1 MSADKAIVSDGE
13 LLRLSCSQTF
23 RLLSFRFHNFPC
35 SEHKFPFSLVSDFK
49 HGHNREI
56 TKVGDVS
63 ELMDKAI
70 GRLVFRIKGSV
81 SANNYIEFD
90 TLSLVGPILYIQM
103 CLAKPSIA
111 TIHLEVLTTTNIP
124 LRLTLSTLY
133 NGDSP
138 RFLGRSLRY
147 VQLLFTSSAKGAQS
161 LYALG

>member
-1 MSADKAIVSDGE
+1 MSE
-13 LLRLSCSQTF
+13 
-23 RLLSFRFHNFPC
+23 
-35 SEHKFPFSLVSDFK
+35 FK

-90 TLSLVGPILYIQM
+90 SLSLVGPILYIQL
-103 CLAKPSIA
+103 CLAKPNLA
-111 TIHLEVLTTTNIP
+111 TIHLEVLTTANIP

-133 NGDSP
+133 NDDQP
-138 RFLGRSLRY
+138 RFLGRSLRW
-147 VQLLFTSSAKGAQS
+147 GNH
-161 LYALG
+161 